1 MCGGKDQPSSQGHTF
16 KPGEGPPHSEVPDD
30 FGYTSAGHPSPPEFP
45 VSVEHTFS
53 SPPPAQ
59 HPESLFVDEHLSLP
73 VTPACRRL

>member
-1 MCGGKDQPSSQGHTF
+1 MCGGKDHPSSQGHSF
-16 KPGEGPPHSEVPDD
+16 KPGEGQPHSEVTDD
-30 FGYTSAGHPSPPEFP
+30 FCYTSARHPSHLEFP
-45 VSVEHTFS
+45 VSVEDTFS